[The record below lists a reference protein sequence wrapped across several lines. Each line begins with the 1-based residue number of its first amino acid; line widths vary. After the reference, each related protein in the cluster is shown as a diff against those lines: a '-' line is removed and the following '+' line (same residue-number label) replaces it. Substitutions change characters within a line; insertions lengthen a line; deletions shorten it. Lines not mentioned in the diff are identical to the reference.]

1 MTVRAAGPQDAQ
13 IYADWLQSTPSNL
26 YDPAVYEYPTLT
38 TLVVEHK
45 NAPQLINSF
54 QAAMVIES
62 LAVKPG
68 LSRLREAASLNEL
81 FKAWQTIASQT
92 GIKEIY
98 FTTADERIGKF
109 VEGRGWE
116 RLKCPVY
123 RVKL

>member
-1 MTVRAAGPQDAQ
+1 MNVRGAGPQDAQ
-13 IYADWLQSTPSNL
+13 NYADWLQSTPSNL
-26 YDPAVYEYPTLT
+26 YDPAVYQYPTTT

-45 NAPQLINSF
+45 DEPVLMNSF
-54 QAAMVIES
+54 QGTMTIES

-68 LSRLREAASLNEL
+68 LSKLKEAAALNEL
-81 FKAWQTIASQT
+81 FEAWQRIAAKT

-98 FTTADERIGKF
+98 FTCADPNVGAF

-116 RLKCPVY
+116 RLKNPVY